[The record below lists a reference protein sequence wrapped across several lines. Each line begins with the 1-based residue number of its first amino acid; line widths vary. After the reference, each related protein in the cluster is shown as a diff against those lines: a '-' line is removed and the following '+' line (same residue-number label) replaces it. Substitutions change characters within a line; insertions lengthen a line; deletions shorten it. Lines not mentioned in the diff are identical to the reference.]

1 MLCRAAQFIRSIRR
15 ISRRKETTMAAA
27 ATLLE
32 DCCEP
37 TEQPE
42 EGVNLDVKQ
51 NHKTNINN
59 DVLEE
64 IKPTVVRKVIQ
75 IKLMQMKILMEK
87 QIQQIMFLLVE
98 LRDLFEKCQLQQ

>member
-1 MLCRAAQFIRSIRR
+1 MLCRAAQFIRSVRQ

-37 TEQPE
+37 TEQLE
-42 EGVNLDVKQ
+42 KGVDLDVKQ
-51 NHKTNINN
+51 NHKANINN

-75 IKLMQMKILMEK
+75 IKLMQMKILMKK